1 MGLLDKI
8 EDFILP
14 EVKVDDERKTYEM
27 VTEGMF
33 FNNITE
39 LYYTLNCYYLFTFL
53 FILFTSFC
61 KKFNGFLRR

>member
-39 LYYTLNCYYLFTFL
+39 LYYTLKGYSKAEDREDYQ
-53 FILFTSFC
+53 I
-61 KKFNGFLRR
+61 